1 MSSFSKLS
9 VQSIV
14 LGAVLLAMFVATV
27 AYAASPS
34 ELRISPDGKF
44 YATNVVVYQKAGTS
58 NFFSR
63 VTWGNN
69 VYVRVTVLAR
79 KDTAI
84 TKAHGE
90 PANVNE
96 IKEKDILDVEGR
108 LSSGEGVLIINAT
121 RIRDTSLQVESKTIS
136 GTVASVSPESSLL
149 VLSNTNFGPA
159 TTVTLAT
166 STIIQKGV
174 RVIGLRDIHQGDR
187 IPSAVGNYDYS
198 KNVFSASL
206 VEVHQ
211 DKSIFV
217 PRNFQGTL
225 KSISATTLPAT
236 LVIAVGNTDYTVYLA
251 EGSSV
256 LNSSKKSSSLTRF
269 VAGDTV
275 RFYGGIRQTNFEE
288 IDAEVVRDLDF

>member
-1 MSSFSKLS
+1 MFL
-9 VQSIV
+9 VPILG
-14 LGAVLLAMFVATV
+14 LGAGFFLALGATA

-44 YATNVVVYQKAGTS
+44 YATNVVVFQKAGTS

-69 VYVRVTVLAR
+69 VYVRITVLAQ

-90 PANVNE
+90 PATASD

-136 GTVASVSPESSLL
+136 GTVASVSPENSSL
-149 VLSNTNFGPA
+149 VLANTRFGA
-159 TTVTLAT
+159 TTTVMLAT
-166 STIIQKGV
+166 STLIQKGV
-174 RVIGLRDIHQGDR
+174 RIIGIREISKGDR
-187 IPSAVGNYDYS
+187 ILSASGNYDYS
-198 KNVFSASL
+198 RNIFSASL
-206 VEVHQ
+206 IEVYQ

-236 LVIAVGNTDYTVYLA
+236 LVVGVGNADYTVYLA
-251 EGSSV
+251 EGASV
-256 LNSSKKSSSLTRF
+256 LNSSKKPTSLTRF

-275 RFYGGIRQTNFEE
+275 RFYGGIRQTNFSE
-288 IDAEVVRDLDF
+288 IDAEVVRDLNF

>member
-1 MSSFSKLS
+1 MKNPSKSL
-9 VQSIV
+9 IRRLI
-14 LGAVLLAMFVATV
+14 LGAFLLASLGAESV
-27 AYAASPS
+27 YAASPS
-34 ELRISPDGKF
+34 ELHIKPDGKF
-44 YATNVVVYQKAGTS
+44 FATNVVVIQKAGTS

-69 VYVRVTVLAR
+69 VYVRVTVLAQ

-90 PANVNE
+90 PATAND

-108 LSSGEGVLIINAT
+108 LSSGEGVLIINAS

-174 RVIGLRDIHQGDR
+174 RVIDLRDIHQGDR
-187 IPSAVGNYDYS
+187 VPSAVGNYDYS

-206 VEVHQ
+206 IEVHQ

-217 PRNFQGTL
+217 PRNFEGKL

-236 LVIAVGNTDYTVYLA
+236 LEVAVGNADYTVYLA
-251 EGSSV
+251 EGASV
-256 LNSSKKSSSLTRF
+256 LNNRKKPASLTRF
-269 VAGDTV
+269 IVGDTV
-275 RFYGGIRQTNFEE
+275 RFYGGIRQTNFSE
-288 IDAEVVRDLDF
+288 IDAEIVRDLDF